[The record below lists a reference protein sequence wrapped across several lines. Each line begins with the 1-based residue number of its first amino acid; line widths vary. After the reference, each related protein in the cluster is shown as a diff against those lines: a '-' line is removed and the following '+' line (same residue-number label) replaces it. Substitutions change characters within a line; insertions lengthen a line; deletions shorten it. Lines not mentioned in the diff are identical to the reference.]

1 MFEQGRFLSSFLF
14 QVFRELSLSMSLILI
29 QCKLKYWQTKL
40 RSFSLFAKAD
50 LCMQGKV
57 ISIFFSIYVM
67 SSTRLPLMPSITWMS
82 FEVLCQ
88 GSPLFIAK

>member
-14 QVFRELSLSMSLILI
+14 QVFQELSLDLPMSL
-29 QCKLKYWQTKL
+29 KWQTKL

-50 LCMQGKV
+50 LCMQGEV
-57 ISIFFSIYVM
+57 ISIFFSIYLI
-67 SSTRLPLMPSITWMS
+67 SSTRLLLMPSITWMS

-88 GSPLFIAK
+88 GSPPVYC